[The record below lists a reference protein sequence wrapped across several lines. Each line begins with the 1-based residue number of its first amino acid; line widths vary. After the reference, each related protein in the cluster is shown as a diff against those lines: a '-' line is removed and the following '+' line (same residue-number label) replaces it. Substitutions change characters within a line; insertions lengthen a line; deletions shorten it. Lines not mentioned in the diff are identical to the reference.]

1 MRGREGHTGLSA
13 MLDQRVRGIGFC
25 QGDLVGVG
33 EVEVIEAD
41 NLSHKVA
48 VVVESGE
55 EEGNEGGFPDA
66 LDAVDAYE
74 ERGGGGGGSVVGMA
88 GEDEGDAV
96 AAFVVYYFR
105 HVIIYDL
112 YEGGVGSWGLGWRR
126 GLSGSERSGELHSD
140 SAFIQT
146 LQFLT

>member
-1 MRGREGHTGLSA
+1 MRGTEGHTGLPT
-13 MLDQRVRGIGFC
+13 MLDQRVRGIGFR
-25 QGDLVGVG
+25 QSDLVGVG

-41 NLSHKVA
+41 YLSHKVA
-48 VVVESGE
+48 VVVEGGE
-55 EEGNEGGFPDA
+55 EEGDEGGFPDA

-74 ERGGGGGGSVVGMA
+74 EGGGGGGGSVDGMA

-105 HVIIYDL
+105 HVIIY
-112 YEGGVGSWGLGWRR
+112 EGGVGSWGLKWRR
-126 GLSGSERSGELHSD
+126 GLSGSERSGELHSY